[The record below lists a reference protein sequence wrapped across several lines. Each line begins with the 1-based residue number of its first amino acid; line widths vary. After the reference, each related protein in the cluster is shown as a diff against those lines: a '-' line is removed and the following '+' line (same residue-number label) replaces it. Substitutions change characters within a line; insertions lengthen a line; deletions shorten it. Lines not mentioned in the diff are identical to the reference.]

1 MIYQVISLIGA
12 IVILF
17 AFASAQTQRMKH
29 DSVPY
34 QSLNLAGGVCL
45 CIAAVAAMQYGFI
58 LLEGS
63 WAVLSAH
70 GLWRVLRDDS
80 GRMKDEG

>member
-12 IVILF
+12 ILILS
-17 AFASAQTQRMKH
+17 AFAAAQMRRMKQE
-29 DSVPY
+29 SVAY
-34 QSLNLAGGVCL
+34 QALNLFGGICL
-45 CIAAVAAMQYGFI
+45 CIAAVAALQYGFI

-63 WAVLSAH
+63 WAILSAH
-70 GLWRVLRDDS
+70 GLWRV

>member
-1 MIYQVISLIGA
+1 MVYQLISLIGA
-12 IVILF
+12 ILILF
-17 AFASAQTQRMKH
+17 AFAAVQMRRMESQ
-29 DSVPY
+29 SVSY

-45 CIAAVAAMQYGFI
+45 CIAAVASMQYGFI

-70 GLWRVLRDDS
+70 GLLRIIRQGPS
-80 GRMKDEG
+80 SRA